1 MPPLADLSLKKYTK
15 DLDQLKKAVGSD
27 DIYNTMIMI
36 PGAKAL
42 RKKNGEEYSF
52 DAQEGYF
59 KALAYFT
66 RENVEINDIYR
77 SEAQILQ
84 KKKKL
89 FQQSK
94 ESKKVVPYELIQRI
108 GKIAMNSTKE
118 LLETRILMGL
128 ITQLPPLRLDY
139 SRLVINPAEDYKGN
153 YIRLGETAET
163 SELVVQQHKTSKN
176 FERLGHKLIEPI
188 FLLFKEWHEKNPGGT
203 FLNITESGLSHRIK
217 SIFLRLVDTGITI
230 NHIRHSWVN
239 QNSRDDRPKKEIERV
254 AHAMGHSVGMNF
266 NYRRD

>member
-36 PGAKAL
+36 PGVKAL
-42 RKKNGEEYSF
+42 RKRNGEEYSF
-52 DAQEGYF
+52 DAQRGYF
-59 KALAYFT
+59 NALAHFT
-66 RENVEINDIYR
+66 KHNEEIHDIYVAER
-77 SEAQILQ
+77 DIVN
-84 KKKKL
+84 KKKKI
-89 FQQSK
+89 FDDSK
-94 ESKKVVPYELIQRI
+94 EAKKIVPYELIQRI

-153 YIRLGETAET
+153 YLRLGETAET
-163 SELVVQQHKTSKN
+163 SEIVVQEHKTAKTY
-176 FERLGHKLIEPI
+176 ETLRHTLIEPI

-217 SIFLRLVDTGITI
+217 SIFERLVDTGITMT
-230 NHIRHSWVN
+230 HIRHSYVN
-239 QNSRDDRPKKEIERV
+239 EKTKSDRPKKEIERV
-254 AHAMGHSVGMNF
+254 AHEMGHSVAMSW
-266 NYRRD
+266 NYRTN